1 MLARETAEMWS
12 VMTDEEKQVILEIIL
27 NQIN

>member
-1 MLARETAEMWS
+1 MLARETAELWS
-12 VMTDEEKQVILEIIL
+12 EMTDEEKQVTLEIIL